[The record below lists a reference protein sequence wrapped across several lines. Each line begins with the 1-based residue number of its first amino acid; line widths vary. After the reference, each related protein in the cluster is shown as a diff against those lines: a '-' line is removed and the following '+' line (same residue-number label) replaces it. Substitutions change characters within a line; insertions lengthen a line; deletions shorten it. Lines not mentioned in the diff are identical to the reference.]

1 MTEPNHDAAAA
12 EDHQAMAAAADASA
26 QPEAIPESVYRHKL
40 PVRLWHWLNVIAMTG
55 LFMSGLMIFNAH
67 PHLYWGD
74 HGAQPDTPW
83 LTVTHT
89 DSSGAL
95 TIGNVTIPTTGL
107 IGYTYNLNGT
117 PNTHAFPSW
126 ITLPG
131 PYDLAGGRHFHLF
144 FAWLFGIGFL
154 LFFLWAIFSRH
165 ASRDLTPKLAEL
177 KPGHL
182 IHEVVEHA
190 QLKFP
195 TGLAA
200 ARFNTLQR
208 ISYFVVI
215 LIFIPLMILTGL
227 TMSPTMNASWPW
239 LLDIFGGRASARSI
253 HFIICWALFG
263 FVVVH
268 LVMVVLA
275 GAGNEIRSMI
285 TGHFR
290 LPPPRGE

>member
-1 MTEPNHDAAAA
+1 MSEPSPMASDGEQPPIAVEPAAVEPAL
-12 EDHQAMAAAADASA
+12 
-26 QPEAIPESVYRHKL
+26 PVSVYRHKL
-40 PVRLWHWLNVIAMTG
+40 PVRLWHWLNVVAITG

-74 HGAQPDTPW
+74 HGAMPDQPW
-83 LTVTHT
+83 LEITHT
-89 DSSGAL
+89 ASSGAL
-95 TIGNVTIPTTGL
+95 TIGSLTIPTTGL
-107 IGYTYNLNGT
+107 LGYTYNLDAT

-131 PYDLAGGRHFHLF
+131 PYDLAAGRHFHLF

-154 LFFLWAIFSRH
+154 LFFVWAILGRH
-165 ASRDLTPKLAEL
+165 ASRDLTPKLSEL
-177 KPGHL
+177 SPRHL
-182 IHEVVEHA
+182 LHEVVEHA

-215 LIFIPLMILTGL
+215 LMFIPLMILTGL
-227 TMSPTMNASWPW
+227 AMSPTMNASWPW

-253 HFIICWALFG
+253 HFILCWSLFG

-268 LVMVVLA
+268 LIMVVLA
-275 GAGNEIRSMI
+275 GAKNEVMSMI